1 MSGEIKRIISN
12 IAKKI
17 FDNGQEQDSKFV
29 CPKCNNRSIEV
40 VMNGHHSAIVKEI
53 ASDGYMDTTEYE
65 SEGDIDRFQCE
76 NCGYVIKDDDGEIIT
91 DVEDLFNQI

>member
-1 MSGEIKRIISN
+1 MGKIIN
-12 IAKKI
+12 WAVKKI
-17 FDNGQEQDSKFV
+17 LDNNKEEDSKFI
-29 CPKCNNRSIEV
+29 CPKCKSKSIEV